1 MAETG
6 GWQRVAALSDIKDGE
21 AFAVELGGEPIA
33 LYRING
39 QVFAIGDVCTH
50 EFALLSQGFVEDCA
64 IECPL
69 HQAKF
74 DIRTGRCLA
83 APATED
89 VPAYAVRIESEDVFV
104 RASDGLVMR

>member
-1 MAETG
+1 MAAED
-6 GWQRVAALSDIKDGE
+6 WQRVAALADLQEGE
-21 AFAVELGGEPIA
+21 AFPAKFEGESIA
-33 LYRING
+33 LYRLGGEIY
-39 QVFAIGDVCTH
+39 AIGDVCTH
-50 EFALLSQGFVEDCA
+50 EFALLSQGFVEDGA

-89 VPAYAVRIESEDVFV
+89 VKCYAVKVEGGDVFV
-104 RASDGLVMR
+104 RSR

>member
-1 MAETG
+1 MAETS
-6 GWQRVAALSDIKDGE
+6 GWQRVAALSDLREGE
-21 AFAVELGGEPIA
+21 AFPAKLGDAAIA
-33 LYRING
+33 LYRLVG
-39 QVFAIGDVCTH
+39 AVYAIGDVCTH
-50 EFALLSQGFVEDCA
+50 EFALLSQGFVEDGA

-89 VPAYAVRIESEDVFV
+89 VKSYTVKIEGNDVFV
-104 RASDGLVMR
+104 RA

>member
-33 LYRING
+33 LYRIDG
-39 QVFAIGDVCTH
+39 QVYAIGDVCTH

-89 VPAYAVRIESEDVFV
+89 VRRYEIKIEGNDVYVR
-104 RASDGLVMR
+104 

>member
-6 GWQRVAALSDIKDGE
+6 GWQRVAALSDLREGE
-21 AFAVELGGEPIA
+21 AFVAKLGDAAIA
-33 LYRING
+33 LYRLNDG
-39 QVFAIGDVCTH
+39 VYAIGDVCTH
-50 EFALLSQGFVEDCA
+50 EFALLSQGFVEDGA

-74 DIRTGRCLA
+74 DIKSGRCLA

-89 VPAYAVRIESEDVFV
+89 VKSYTVKVEGNDVFV
-104 RASDGLVMR
+104 RT